1 MAKEYI
7 RLTTKIETWKDR
19 FNDLTNDVG
28 DIALLT
34 TSGEFVVG
42 SDSDLVT
49 AINELDYRLDSI
61 NFTQLNS
68 PDMYIHDSARIGGQ
82 LVVGGNLTVK
92 GSVTLGDDASDNV
105 VFNADVNS
113 NIIPNTDNTY
123 NLGSATQEWKHLYLN
138 GTANIDNLLADSATI
153 SGALKANGGI
163 TVDTN
168 KFIVADA
175 TGNTTIAGTLD
186 VDGVTTLDS
195 ATVDGPLHVTGNVQ
209 VDGTL
214 TVDGAVTFKAGSSG
228 SINLGDNAND
238 NVVFNA
244 DVNSNILPN
253 TDNTYDLG
261 SSSKEWRDLYLGGT
275 ANIDNLLADSATIS
289 GALKANGGIT
299 VDTNKFI
306 VADTTGNTTIAGT
319 LNVDGAT
326 TLDSATVDGPLSVT
340 GNVEIGGTLTVDGVV
355 SFKAGSSGSINLGD
369 ANTDNVV
376 FNADVNSHILPN
388 SDNTYDLGSSSKEWR
403 NLYIDGTANIDTLS
417 AGAGTITGN
426 LDVQGITTLDSA
438 TVDGTLSVTKGATLA
453 SATVSDLTNN
463 RIVIVGTSG
472 ALEDDSD
479 FTFDGTTF
487 KVGTTTTDKFTVAV
501 TTGNTNIAG
510 TLNVDGATTLD
521 SATVDGTLTVTGKL
535 NNFTLLNGEGDS
547 GSYIQFSNK
556 SRLIWGPT
564 GIRIKG
570 ATAGADAELQDNNL
584 DTVSKGTTSAINE
597 LKSTIDALNST
608 LTDSIDALFTQIGD
622 LSSLNTAAQSNLVA
636 AINEIH
642 NQDSDRNVSINDKV
656 GTLSS
661 LNTAA
666 QTSLVAALNEIHN
679 QDSDRNVSINDN
691 VGTLSSLNTAAQSNL
706 VAAINEIHDQDSDRD
721 SDMTAYVNTSIS
733 NINTLIGTLAGLDD
747 SIESGSSSIITAIN
761 FVHNRIPNIY
771 DSAGTLLN

>member
-61 NFTQLNS
+61 NSTQLNS

-92 GSVTLGDDASDNV
+92 GSVTLGDSNTDNV

-113 NIIPNTDNTY
+113 NIRPNTDNAY
-123 NLGSATQEWKHLYLN
+123 DLGSSSNEWRHLYLD
-138 GTANIDNLLADSATI
+138 GTANIDNLSADSASI
-153 SGALKANGGI
+153 SGSLTVTGATALNGGLTMDANKFIVADTTGNVSTAGTLTVTGETNLNGGLKMDTNKFTVADTTGNTSIAGTLNVDGVTTLDSATVDGPLHVTGNVQVDGGI

-195 ATVDGPLHVTGNVQ
+195 ATV
-209 VDGTL
+209 
-214 TVDGAVTFKAGSSG
+214 A
-228 SINLGDNAND
+228 
-238 NVVFNA
+238 
-244 DVNSNILPN
+244 
-253 TDNTYDLG
+253 
-261 SSSKEWRDLYLGGT
+261 
-275 ANIDNLLADSATIS
+275 
-289 GALKANGGIT
+289 
-299 VDTNKFI
+299 
-306 VADTTGNTTIAGT
+306 
-319 LNVDGAT
+319 
-326 TLDSATVDGPLSVT
+326 
-340 GNVEIGGTLTVDGVV
+340 
-355 SFKAGSSGSINLGD
+355 
-369 ANTDNVV
+369 
-376 FNADVNSHILPN
+376 
-388 SDNTYDLGSSSKEWR
+388 
-403 NLYIDGTANIDTLS
+403 
-417 AGAGTITGN
+417 
-426 LDVQGITTLDSA
+426 
-438 TVDGTLSVTKGATLA
+438 
-453 SATVSDLTNN
+453 
-463 RIVIVGTSG
+463 
-472 ALEDDSD
+472 
-479 FTFDGTTF
+479 
-487 KVGTTTTDKFTVAV
+487 
-501 TTGNTNIAG
+501 
-510 TLNVDGATTLD
+510 
-521 SATVDGTLTVTGKL
+521 GTLTVTGKI

-570 ATAGADAELQDNNL
+570 ATAGADAELQDSNL

-608 LTDSIDALFTQIGD
+608 LADSIDALFTQIGD

-642 NQDSDRNVSINDKV
+642 GQDSDR
-656 GTLSS
+656 
-661 LNTAA
+661 
-666 QTSLVAALNEIHN
+666 
-679 QDSDRNVSINDN
+679 
-691 VGTLSSLNTAAQSNL
+691 
-706 VAAINEIHDQDSDRD
+706 
-721 SDMTAYVNTSIS
+721 YVNT
-733 NINTLIGTLAGLDD
+733 NTLVGTLAGLDD
-747 SIESGSSSIITAIN
+747 SIEGGSTNIVSAIN